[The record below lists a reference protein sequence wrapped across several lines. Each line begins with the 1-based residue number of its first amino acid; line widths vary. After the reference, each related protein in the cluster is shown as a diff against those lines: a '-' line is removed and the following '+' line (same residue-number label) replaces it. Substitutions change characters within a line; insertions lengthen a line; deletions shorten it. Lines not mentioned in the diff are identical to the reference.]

1 VQIPSAVR
9 ALAEAR
15 LPTERARGSIRKL
28 DVTTLETA
36 AMTVLRYPAILV
48 GMLAVAGAQSAH
60 AEDLTGYS
68 GARLYHR
75 FCAACHGDKGRGDGV
90 VAPFFKLAPPDLT
103 QITKRHGGV
112 FPTEKITQ
120 IIDGREAVA
129 PHGARE
135 MPVWGLELYL
145 ADPKNPK
152 SKKQVD
158 DMIARLVEHLHS
170 IQEK

>member
-1 VQIPSAVR
+1 MTARKGLAILAG
-9 ALAEAR
+9 ALA
-15 LPTERARGSIRKL
+15 L
-28 DVTTLETA
+28 VT
-36 AMTVLRYPAILV
+36 V
-48 GMLAVAGAQSAH
+48 GAAH

-75 FCAACHGDKGRGDGV
+75 FCAACHGDQGHGDGV

-112 FPTEKITQ
+112 FPSEKIAK
-120 IIDGREAVA
+120 IIDGREPVA

-135 MPVWGLELYL
+135 MPVWGLEFYL

-152 SKKQVD
+152 SKKQVEQ
-158 DMIARLVEHLHS
+158 MISKLVEHLRS
-170 IQEK
+170 IQGK